1 MKPPTVS
8 VRTLAAAGLLT
19 FVLGAYGQSQEK
31 ENLLTLDLQMMTRGE
46 IRDGGLAD
54 EKEEIFSDKSNF
66 VIERERLIVGYEKSW
81 LQMKLNIQHQ
91 GIWGQSGKGST
102 NVYEGWA
109 KLEAKNGLFAKVGRQ
124 TLSYDDERIIGPNDW
139 SMAGLSHDALKL
151 GYEGHGHK
159 AHVILAYNQNA
170 ENVNGGTYYVKGAYP
185 YKTMQTAWYHY
196 DLPHVPLGASALFMN
211 IGMQGGEKNV
221 NERTEWQQVL
231 GGYLKYSPKHWSVE
245 GSYYRQ
251 MGKNEDGV
259 KIDAWMA
266 SVKAQVSPSN
276 IYGFE
281 AGYDYLSGDKYFAV
295 PPKGGLGLVKH
306 DVIKGFNPIYGSHHK
321 FYGAMDFFYVST
333 YVNGFSPGL
342 QNAFVGGYVKPIQGL
357 HVGLSYHYL
366 AMSTKLPDMDKKL
379 GHEFELTASYQIIK
393 EVKVSA
399 GFSYMT
405 GTKTMERLKRAS
417 DDGNLKWGWLSLNIT
432 PRIFTTKW

>member
-1 MKPPTVS
+1 MKPPIVS
-8 VRTLAAAGLLT
+8 VRTLATAGLLT
-19 FVLGAYGQSQEK
+19 LAFCAYGQNQEK

-46 IRDGGLAD
+46 IRDGGLSG
-54 EKEEIFSDKSNF
+54 KEEETANDRANF
-66 VIERERLIVGYEKSW
+66 VIERERLIVGYEKPW
-81 LQMKLNIQHQ
+81 LQMKLSIQHQ
-91 GIWGQSGKGST
+91 GIWGQAGKGNT

-109 KLEAKNGLFAKVGRQ
+109 KLAMKNGLFAKVGRQ
-124 TLSYDDERIIGPNDW
+124 TLAYDDERIIGPNDW
-139 SMAGLSHDALKL
+139 SVTGLSHDALKL

-170 ENVNGGTYYVKGAYP
+170 ENTSGGTYYANGAQP

-196 DLPHVPLGASALFMN
+196 DLPRVPLGASVLFMN
-211 IGMQGGEKNV
+211 IGMQGGDKNV
-221 NERTEWQQVL
+221 DERTEWQQVL
-231 GGYLKYSPKHWSVE
+231 GGYVKYGPKHWSVE

-251 MGKNEDGV
+251 MGKNEEGI
-259 KIDAWMA
+259 KIKAWMA
-266 SVKAQVSPSN
+266 SVKAQVHPGR

-281 AGYDYLSGDKYFAV
+281 AGYDYLSGDEYFAV
-295 PPKGGLGLVKH
+295 PPKGGFGLVKH
-306 DVIKGFNPIYGSHHK
+306 NVIKGFNPVYGSHHK

-342 QNAFVGGYVKPIQGL
+342 QNAFVGGYIKPIQGL
-357 HVGLSYHYL
+357 KIGLDYHYL
-366 AMSTKLPDMDKKL
+366 AMSTKLPDMEKRL

-393 EVKVSA
+393 EVSVSA

-405 GTKTMERLKRAS
+405 GTETMERLKRAS